1 MTNSNERR
9 DQPTAPS
16 GEVPGAGEADL
27 HALFDE
33 VDTKRLR
40 SSRSIKWT
48 KHPSDVIPAFIA
60 DMDFAPPPAIS
71 AALTAWLTDGF
82 LGYPGWE
89 YHGRVQAVASSY
101 LHRRYG
107 MVDDPGRLLLQTDV
121 VQGMHAAME
130 VWSEPGD
137 AILVLTPIYPPFLGV
152 IREQGRRL
160 LEYRMTSQDGRY
172 GFDVDA
178 LRALVAEHRPSML
191 LLCNPHNPTGRVF
204 TVDELTALAALA
216 IEFEMT
222 VVSDEIHSELVFAA
236 HEHMPFET
244 LSDEVRARTVTITSA
259 SKACN
264 LAGLRTAVLIFGTK
278 ALRQQFDAHFSSHLL
293 GVVSVPGMVAME
305 TAWSDPSVAR
315 WQAACVGA
323 LEERAQQFRAGICAG
338 APELGLVPLEGTY
351 LAWVDFS
358 AVKRSYAAGES
369 VATHLLTEAR
379 LALSEGPTFGSGLEK
394 FARVNLAT
402 SPAIVDEIVTRI
414 VGWVDRQR

>member
-9 DQPTAPS
+9 DEPRAP
-16 GEVPGAGEADL
+16 GREVAGSGEADL
-27 HALFDE
+27 SVLFDE
-33 VDTKRLR
+33 VDSERLR
-40 SSRSIKWT
+40 ASRSIKWT
-48 KHPSDVIPAFIA
+48 KHPSDVLPAFIA
-60 DMDFAPPPAIS
+60 DMDFAPPAAIS
-71 AALTAWLTDGF
+71 AALAAWLTDGF

-152 IREQGRRL
+152 IGEQGRRL
-160 LEYRMTSQDGRY
+160 LEYRMTSDDGLY

-178 LRALVAEHRPSML
+178 LRSLVAEHRPSML

-216 IEFEMT
+216 IDFEMI

-264 LAGLRTAVLIFGTK
+264 LAGLRTAVLIFGTM
-278 ALRQQFDAHFSSHLL
+278 ALRQQFDARFSSHLL

-323 LEERAQQFRAGICAG
+323 LEKRTNQFRAGISAG
-338 APELGLVPLEGTY
+338 APELRLVSQEGTY

-369 VATHLLTEAR
+369 VATPLLAEAR
-379 LALSEGPTFGSGLEK
+379 LALSEGPTFGTGLET

-402 SPAIVDEIVTRI
+402 SPAIVDEIVRRI